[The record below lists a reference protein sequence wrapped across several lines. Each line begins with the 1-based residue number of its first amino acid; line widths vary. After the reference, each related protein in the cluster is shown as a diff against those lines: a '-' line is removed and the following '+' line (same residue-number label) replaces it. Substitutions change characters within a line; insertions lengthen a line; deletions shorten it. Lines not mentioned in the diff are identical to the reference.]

1 MKNFNLT
8 DWALRHT
15 SLVLFILLVVA
26 LSSLISV
33 PKLGQLED
41 PSFSVPSMTAM
52 VVWPGATAQQMQD
65 QVLNR
70 MEKKFEQIDHFEKV
84 VTFARQ
90 GYGGMTL
97 TLRGGTSKADQSE
110 AWYQA
115 RKKLN
120 DLRLEMPD
128 GVTGPIVNDEYGDV
142 YGLMYAIKG
151 DGVGHADLSDA
162 AEDIKRQMLKVP
174 MVKKV
179 DVIGKQAKRVYVE
192 FSNERLA
199 ALGITPLAIA
209 ESLKSQNAMLP
220 AGQVDTHGDRVM
232 VRVSGQFANID
243 DIRNMPITAGN
254 RQIKL
259 GDIATVTR
267 GFEEPPSYTVRHNG
281 QPVLMLGITMTS
293 DGNIVQLGEA
303 MDQAV
308 AKIQSELPYGVEL
321 ERVADQPTTVKDAIH
336 DFVHA
341 LAEALIIVIVVS
353 FVSLGWRAGLVVATS
368 VPLVLGGVVLVML
381 AMGWNLERISLG
393 SLIIALGLLV
403 DDAIIAIEM
412 MVSKMEAGWDRA
424 QAAAFSY
431 SATAMPRLTGALI
444 TAAGFMP
451 IGFSKSTTGEY
462 AGGIFWIVG
471 AAVLFSWLCS
481 GIFTPFL
488 ATKLLPKDLAHHAH
502 AANPHDTRFYRGLRR
517 LIDTAVARRWVVIGT
532 TFGALALALVG
543 MKLVP
548 QQFFPNSSRPELIV
562 EMRVKEGA
570 SFAATTEQVKRMEQ
584 LLAKDED
591 VRFYT
596 AYTGAGAPRFYLS
609 LNPELPNPGYAQL
622 VVMTKD
628 LEARERVRTR
638 LMAEVDQQFPQAWV
652 RVTRLELGPPVGY
665 PVQFRIVGPDT
676 QKVRQIARDVEA
688 QVASNSKVR
697 DVQLDWNDPVR
708 TLKVK
713 LDQDKANALGLT
725 PSDVSLATQTVMNGA
740 TLSQL
745 REHEDLIDIV
755 ARAVPE
761 ERLNI
766 DTLKNL
772 NLYTRQGTVVPLS
785 QVAQVSDELEEPV
798 LWRRNRD
805 MAITVR
811 ADVKDGEQGVSVT
824 QEIVPLLKDIEA
836 KLPSGYRI
844 DIGGAVEESDKANH
858 ALLAVAP
865 LMLIAILL
873 LLMLQLQ
880 NFSRMWMVVLTA
892 PLGLIG
898 VVPALLVFQAPLGFV
913 AILGIIALGGMI
925 MRNSVILIDQI
936 QVEIAE
942 GRDPWSA
949 VLEAAINRSRPV
961 MLTALATVLAMIP
974 LTRSVFWGPMA
985 IAIMGGLTVATLL
998 TIFFVPALYAAWF
1011 KLRRQPTDVTQAT
1024 TVDVDLVAA
1033 SRTK

>member
-1 MKNFNLT
+1 MNNLNLT
-8 DWALRHT
+8 DWALRHRAI
-15 SLVLFILLVVA
+15 VLFMLLIVA
-26 LSSLISV
+26 MAGAFSFTR
-33 PKLGQLED
+33 LGQLED
-41 PSFSVPSMTAM
+41 PNFSVPSMTTM
-52 VVWPGATAQQMQD
+52 VIWPGATAQQMQD

-70 MEKKFEQIDHFEKV
+70 MEKKFEQIDNFEKV
-84 VTFARQ
+84 VTYARQ
-90 GYGGMTL
+90 GYAGMTL
-97 TLRGGTSKADQSE
+97 TVRGGTSKADQRE

-120 DLRLEMPD
+120 DLSRELPD
-128 GVTGPIVNDEYGDV
+128 GVIGPIVNDEYGDV
-142 YGLMYAIKG
+142 YGLMYAVKG

-162 AEDIKRQMLKVP
+162 AEDIKRRMLKVP
-174 MVKKV
+174 MVKKI

-192 FSNERLA
+192 FSHERLA

-220 AGQVDTHGDRVM
+220 AGQIDTRGDRVM
-232 VRVSGQFANID
+232 VRVSGQFASEEA
-243 DIRNMPITAGN
+243 IRNVPISAGG
-254 RQIKL
+254 RLIKL

-267 GFEEPPSYTVRHNG
+267 GFEDPPTYTVRHNG

-293 DGNIVQLGEA
+293 DGNIVDLGKA
-303 MDQAV
+303 MDTAV
-308 AKIQSELPYGVEL
+308 AKIQSELPHGVEL
-321 ERVADQPTTVKDAIH
+321 ELVADQPTTVKDAIH
-336 DFVHA
+336 DFAHA
-341 LAEALIIVIVVS
+341 LAEALIIVIAVS
-353 FVSLGWRAGLVVATS
+353 LASLGWRAGLVVATT
-368 VPLVLGGVVLVML
+368 VPLVLGGVALVML

-412 MVSKMEAGWDRA
+412 MVAKMETGMDRVK
-424 QAAAFSY
+424 AAAFSY
-431 SATAMPRLTGALI
+431 QSTAMPRLTGALI
-444 TAAGFMP
+444 TVVGFLP
-451 IGFSKSTTGEY
+451 IGLSKSTTGEY

-471 AAVLFSWLCS
+471 AAVLFSWICS
-481 GIFTPFL
+481 GIFTPYL
-488 ATKLLPKDLAHHAH
+488 AVKMLPNDLGKHQHGDMYDTK
-502 AANPHDTRFYRGLRR
+502 FYRTLRR
-517 LIDTAVARRWVVIGT
+517 LIDTAIERRWVVIGA
-532 TFGALALALVG
+532 TFGALVLALACI
-543 MKLVP
+543 KLVP
-548 QQFFPNSSRPELIV
+548 QQFFPNSSRPELVIDL
-562 EMRVKEGA
+562 RVKEGA
-570 SFAATTEQVKRMEQ
+570 SFAATTEQVKHMEEI
-584 LLAKDED
+584 LAKDED

-609 LNPELPNPGYAQL
+609 LNPELPNPGFAQF

-628 LEARERVRTR
+628 LDARERVRER
-638 LMAEVDQQFPQAWV
+638 LVTSADQQFPQAWV

-665 PVQFRIVGPDT
+665 PVQFRVVGPDT
-676 QKVRQIARDVEA
+676 QVVRRIAREVENV
-688 QVASNSKVR
+688 VASNPKVR
-697 DVQLDWNDPVR
+697 DLQLDWNDPVR
-708 TLKVK
+708 TLKVE
-713 LDQDKANALGLT
+713 LDQDKASALGLT
-725 PSDVSLATQTVMNGA
+725 PADVSLATQTVMNGA

-761 ERLNI
+761 ERLSL
-766 DTLKNL
+766 DTLKDI

-785 QVAQVSDELEEPV
+785 QVAQVRSGLEEPV

-824 QEIVPLLKDIEA
+824 QEIQPLLKDIEA

-844 DIGGAVEESDKANH
+844 DVGGAVEESDKANK

-865 LMLIAILL
+865 LMLISILL

-880 NFSRMWMVVLTA
+880 SFSRMWMVVLTA

-898 VVPALLVFQAPLGFV
+898 VVPALLVFQSPLGFV

-925 MRNSVILIDQI
+925 MRNSVILIDQV
-936 QVEIAE
+936 QTEIAE
-942 GRDPWSA
+942 GRDPWNA
-949 VLEAAINRSRPV
+949 VLDAAIHRARPV

-1011 KLRRQPTDVTQAT
+1011 KVGRQP
-1024 TVDVDLVAA
+1024 AA
-1033 SRTK
+1033 DSQQVRGDAALASE